1 MKKYKIFSF
10 IALCLLFLSSCE
22 EVIDVD
28 LNDADPKLVI
38 EARLDAGTSM
48 LDVTLTRS
56 QSFFNNDDA
65 QPVLDASVELV
76 QNGNAIPVNHAGN
89 GFYRGSIP
97 IQQGDELQ
105 LRVLDGAELHTA
117 SVAVPRPI
125 PLDSLG
131 TEYFEPNSFFDG
143 GSIVYLY
150 FQEPANEPNFYRVLV
165 TRNGNPLEG
174 SEDIVV
180 ENDLLSDGQYVQYP
194 LFGNFYEA
202 FDEIEIVL
210 QSITESTFDY
220 YTTLQDITINQGG
233 GSTAA
238 PANPISNIEGGA
250 LGLFDVHY
258 ADTLS
263 IIIPVP

>member
-1 MKKYKIFSF
+1 MKIYSVFSF
-10 IALCLLFLSSCE
+10 VALFMLFLSSCE
-22 EVIDVD
+22 EVIEVD

-38 EARLDAGTSM
+38 EARLDAGTSL

-65 QPVLDASVELV
+65 QAVLDANVELV
-76 QNGNAIPVNHAGN
+76 HNGNTVQIGHAGN
-89 GFYRGSIP
+89 GFYREFIP
-97 IQQGDELQ
+97 VQQGDNLQ

-117 SVAVPRPI
+117 SVVVPRQI
-125 PLDSLG
+125 PLDSLS

-150 FQEPANEPNFYRVLV
+150 FQEPGNEPNYYRVLV
-165 TRNGNPLEG
+165 SRNGNPLDG
-174 SEDIVV
+174 AEDIIV
-180 ENDLLSDGQYVQYP
+180 ENDLLSDGQFVQYP

-210 QSITESTFDY
+210 QSVTESTFDY

-258 ADTLS
+258 ADTMS
-263 IIIPVP
+263 IVVPEP